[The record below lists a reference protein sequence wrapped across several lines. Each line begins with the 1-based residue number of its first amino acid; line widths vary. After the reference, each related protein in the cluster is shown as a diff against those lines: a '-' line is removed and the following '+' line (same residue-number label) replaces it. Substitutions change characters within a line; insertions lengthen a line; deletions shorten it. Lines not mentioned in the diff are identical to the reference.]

1 MEWKVNYDQ
10 LQVLGILQFDRVL
23 IHKYIIYKKKKKTK
37 AMKNCTRREIQRPSL
52 VLLRKKNI
60 KQTLLLGIRHSVYE

>member
-1 MEWKVNYDQ
+1 MEWKVNYVQ

-23 IHKYIIYKKKKKTK
+23 IHKYIIYKKKTK

>member
-1 MEWKVNYDQ
+1 MEWKVNYVQ

-23 IHKYIIYKKKKKTK
+23 IYKYIIYLKKTK